1 MNIEGAPKFESGS
14 EIKESFEHKKLRI
27 RNEIQGLIWHTVC
40 GMDDDS
46 CVQDWIDSYAPSF
59 EIIFNE
65 VIGRDST
72 FLDKWD
78 NNLEER
84 NVSLDFFMEELRKL
98 DGPKIERAA

>member
-1 MNIEGAPKFESGS
+1 MSIERAPKIESGN
-14 EIKESFEHKKLRI
+14 EIKESFEHKKLRV
-27 RNEIQGLIWHTVC
+27 RNEIQGLIWNTVC

-46 CVQDWIDSYAPSF
+46 CVQDWIDNYAPSF

-65 VIGRDST
+65 VTGRDSA

-78 NNLEER
+78 NNLDER

-98 DGPKIERAA
+98 DGPKQGKAA